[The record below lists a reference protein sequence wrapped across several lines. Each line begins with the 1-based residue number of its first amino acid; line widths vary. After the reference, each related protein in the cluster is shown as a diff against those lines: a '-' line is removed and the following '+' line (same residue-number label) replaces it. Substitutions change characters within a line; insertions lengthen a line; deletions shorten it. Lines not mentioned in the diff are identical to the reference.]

1 MGAGLKKLLAYEGNV
16 EEDYART
23 FSVDTLT
30 PLGKRGTVDLVPNGS
45 NIPVTSENR
54 VEFVEKYVDYI
65 FNTSIESSFN
75 AFQEGLLSVLDG
87 SGTSLFRPEEL
98 QELICGSPS
107 LDFQVLEDSTIY
119 DGYESDAPI
128 IRYFPSVHDRSS
140 TKISLVDNFGRL
152 FMNSLMSKRS
162 NCSFLLQDQIEFR
175 LVV

>member
-1 MGAGLKKLLAYEGNV
+1 MGTGLKKLLAYEGNV

-65 FNTSIESSFN
+65 FTTSIESSFN

-107 LDFQVLEDSTIY
+107 LDFKVLEDSTIY

-128 IRYFPSVHDRSS
+128 IRYFPMF
-140 TKISLVDNFGRL
+140 TTEAALNLLVDNFGRL

-162 NCSFLLQDQIEFR
+162 NCSFLLLDQIEFR